1 MTEKGWT
8 PSNWASLSPFG
19 IGHQRP
25 NNYMEFVH
33 ALKANRH
40 DLGYAWRIL
49 TEGVCDGCALG
60 TTGMTDWTLKGVH
73 LCNIRLR
80 LLELNTLPAMDAT
93 VLADVEQLKKMN
105 GDALRKLGRIPHPMI
120 RRKGE
125 KGFTRLSWNE
135 ALTLWAEKLKA
146 SDPNRFGVYMT
157 SRGIPNE
164 TYYSVQKAV
173 RAIGTNNI
181 DNAAR
186 VCHSPSTVALKAGIG
201 AGATTCSYTDWMK
214 ADVIVFIGSNVANN
228 QPVATKYMHFAKK
241 NGAKIVSINP
251 YKEPGMERYWIPSL
265 PESALFGTKLADR
278 FYQIQ
283 IGSDVAFLNGVLK
296 YMIDNELCDSKFI
309 KEHTEGFAE
318 TAKALG
324 EQTWE
329 SLENASGATR
339 NDMAELGQQLGHADR
354 AVFVWSMGI
363 TQHQH
368 GVDNVRSIINLA
380 LTKGFVGREGCG
392 LMPIRGHSGVQGG
405 AEMGAYATA
414 FPGGK
419 PINENN
425 ASVLSEQWGFSVP
438 TEPGLNAPE
447 MLDAAHRGELDVL
460 CSIGGNFLEVMPDP
474 DFVAEAMANIP
485 MRVHQDIVLSSQM
498 LLEPNETV
506 LLLPAMTRYEIPG
519 GVTETSTE
527 RRVIF
532 SPEIEGPRID
542 EARPEGDVLLE
553 LARIV
558 KPDLELAF
566 ESTKDVRA
574 EIAEVIPFYDG
585 IQDLHEKGDQFQY
598 GGAHLCEDYQF
609 GTPDGK
615 GHFAPLVPAVQEIP
629 DGAFRLTTR
638 RGKQFNSI
646 VQEAKD
652 SLTGAVREAV
662 LMNEED
668 AAFLNL
674 QNNQPIT
681 LKNNLGEMTGR
692 VCIAPVHK
700 GSLQV
705 HWPEGNVLL
714 DPACRA
720 PAAGVPDYN
729 AWVKVEKGND

>member
-1 MTEKGWT
+1 MIEKGWT
-8 PSNWASLSPFG
+8 PSNWASLAPFG

-49 TEGVCDGCALG
+49 TQGVCDGCALG
-60 TTGMTDWTLKGVH
+60 TTGLHDWTLDGVH

-93 VLADVEQLKKMN
+93 VMSDVDHLKTLT
-105 GDALRKLGRIPHPMI
+105 GDALRKMGRIPHPMI

-125 KGFTRLSWNE
+125 KGFTRISWDD
-135 ALTLWAEKLKA
+135 ALNLWAEKLK
-146 SDPNRFGVYMT
+146 SIEPNRFGVYMT

-164 TYYSVQKAV
+164 TYYGVQKAV

-201 AGATTCSYTDWMK
+201 AGATTCSYTDWLK

-241 NGAKIVSINP
+241 NGAKLVSINP

-265 PESALFGTKLADR
+265 PESALFGTKLIDR

-296 YMIDNELCDSKFI
+296 YMIENELCDADFI
-309 KEHTEGFAE
+309 QEHTGGFQE
-318 TAKALG
+318 TVEALR
-324 EQTWE
+324 EQSWE
-329 SLENASGATR
+329 TLENASGASR
-339 NDMAELGQQLGHADR
+339 NDMAELGQQLGNADK

-368 GVDNVRSIINLA
+368 GVDNVRAIINLA

-425 ASVLSEQWGFSVP
+425 ASVLGEQWGFSVP
-438 TEPGLNAPE
+438 AEPGLNAPE
-447 MLDAAHRGELDVL
+447 MLEAAHRGDLDVM
-460 CSIGGNFLEVMPDP
+460 CSIGGNFLEVMPEP
-474 DFVAEAMANIP
+474 DYVAAAMGNVSL
-485 MRVHQDIVLSSQM
+485 RVHQDIVLSSQM
-498 LLEPNETV
+498 FLEPKDTV
-506 LLLPAMTRYEIPG
+506 LLLPATTRYEIHG
-519 GVTETSTE
+519 GVNETSTE

-532 SPEIEGPRID
+532 SPEIEGPRIK
-542 EARPEGDVLLE
+542 EARPEGDVFLE
-553 LARIV
+553 LAQRV
-558 KPDLELAF
+558 KPELDLTFKSMGAARE
-566 ESTKDVRA
+566 
-574 EIAEVIPFYDG
+574 EIADVIPMYDG
-585 IQDLHEKGDQFQY
+585 VQNLRNQGDQFQY
-598 GGAHLCEDYQF
+598 GGEHLCADYEF
-609 GTPDGK
+609 GTQDGK
-615 GHFAPLVPAVQEIP
+615 GHFAPLIPTMSEIP

-646 VQEAKD
+646 VQESKD
-652 SLTGAVREAV
+652 SITGAVRDAV
-662 LMNEED
+662 LMNEDD
-668 AAFLNL
+668 AAILGLQHDEPVRLLND
-674 QNNQPIT
+674 
-681 LKNNLGEMTGR
+681 LGEMSGR

-705 HWPEGNVLL
+705 HWPEGNVLI
-714 DPACRA
+714 DRSCRA

-729 AWVKVEKGND
+729 AWVKVEKS